1 MITQSRFL
9 AVTMLAMVVITLT
22 GWANAAE
29 RKPAPCQVVETL
41 VTTPDGAQHIARKVR
56 CVYTSAPKGEKS

>member
-29 RKPAPCQVVETL
+29 RKAGLLALRNVYQVRVK
-41 VTTPDGAQHIARKVR
+41 IRKVSPTHLR
-56 CVYTSAPKGEKS
+56 ALVAARNLY